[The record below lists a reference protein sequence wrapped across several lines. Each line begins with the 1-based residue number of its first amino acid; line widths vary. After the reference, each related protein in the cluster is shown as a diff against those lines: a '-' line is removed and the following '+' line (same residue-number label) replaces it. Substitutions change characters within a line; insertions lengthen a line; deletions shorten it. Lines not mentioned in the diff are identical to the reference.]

1 MTFGLRVVAVVT
13 PRVELSIFYIGGKR
27 LPLEAATAYP
37 QVKTSTGTALQRH
50 LPRMALTP
58 SNMLEL
64 GTAAPDFALPDPT
77 GRVVRRD
84 DFAAATCLLVMFICN
99 HCPYVKHVRAEL
111 ARLGQDY
118 LPRGV
123 AVVAVN
129 ANDVTRYPADR
140 PEKMA
145 EEARAAGYNFP
156 YLFDEAQTVAHAYRA
171 ACTPDFFLFDRDRR
185 LVYRGQLDDS
195 RPGNGVRVTGRDLR
209 AALDNLL
216 AGQPVAATQQ
226 PSMGCG
232 IKWKPG
238 NEPRPIGG

>member
-1 MTFGLRVVAVVT
+1 
-13 PRVELSIFYIGGKR
+13 
-27 LPLEAATAYP
+27 
-37 QVKTSTGTALQRH
+37 
-50 LPRMALTP
+50 MALTP

-64 GTAAPDFALPDPT
+64 GTAAPDFALPDT
-77 GRVVRRD
+77 SGQVVQRD
-84 DFAAATCLLVMFICN
+84 DFASATALLVMFICN

-123 AVVAVN
+123 AVVAIN
-129 ANDVTRYPADR
+129 SNDVIRYPADS

-145 EEARAAGYNFP
+145 EEARTAGYTFP
-156 YLFDEAQTVAHAYRA
+156 YLYDEAQAVARAYRA
-171 ACTPDFFLFDRDRR
+171 ACTPDFFLFDRTRR
-185 LVYRGQLDDS
+185 LVYRGQLDGS
-195 RPGNGVRVTGRDLR
+195 RPGNGVPVTGRDLR

-216 AGQPVAATQQ
+216 TGQPVTPTQQ

-238 NEPRPIGG
+238 NDPRPNGG